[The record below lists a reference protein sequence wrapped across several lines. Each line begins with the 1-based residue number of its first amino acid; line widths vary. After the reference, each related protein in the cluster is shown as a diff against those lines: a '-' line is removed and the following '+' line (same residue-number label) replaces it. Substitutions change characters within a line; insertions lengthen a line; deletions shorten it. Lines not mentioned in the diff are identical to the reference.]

1 MSDHDYLKPVVRDYA
16 LADQPNQPAVPM
28 RHADQ
33 DEEVDGSS
41 SPRKRI
47 TRAVGKSVDNLTR
60 SLISG
65 SGRSTPQQ
73 QQQQTAASPPPSP
86 RRLFSLSRKGKPKEL
101 YHASVPPDS
110 K

>member
-16 LADQPNQPAVPM
+16 LTDQPNQPAVPM

-33 DEEVDGSS
+33 DEEVDEPS

-73 QQQQTAASPPPSP
+73 RQTAASPPPSP
-86 RRLFSLSRKGKPKEL
+86 RRLFSLSRKGKPKDL

>member
-1 MSDHDYLKPVVRDYA
+1 MSDHDALKPVVRDYA
-16 LADQPNQPAVPM
+16 LTDQSNQPVV
-28 RHADQ
+28 HTKHTDQ
-33 DEEVDGSS
+33 DEEDGLS

-73 QQQQTAASPPPSP
+73 RQTAASPPPSP

-101 YHASVPPDS
+101 YHASMPSDS